1 MITYITRTTGS
12 KWKSRLTLGI
22 FATSF
27 SFLKQQGASN
37 KPNQEIYSTT
47 KKPKKKKKIW
57 RVPSQESFHT
67 YHCVWIWEP
76 DLVHEI
82 GVLLTSTTNPT
93 FHIVQTR
100 IRMKTANMGLKPP
113 IKPMKTTRAKCVSW
127 KLDTTQ
133 TKNTH
138 TNTSIH
144 IRNERK
150 SFESP
155 GREDAFSKNN
165 TPKRGRAGPSGCQM
179 RNSKSDSWE
188 TILILLTTCKCGDE
202 RRGLA
207 NQADAHTNGCPQQL
221 WKKNLSCARAHT
233 KRGRGRRKREK
244 LEAEAAEEA
253 KRMDE
258 KNCRRTELGH
268 GWNCIYQD
276 PTAMIKASYSL
287 FSRLDT

>member
-47 KKPKKKKKIW
+47 KKPKKKNNNLKSSFAREFLHISLCLDMGTRLGPWNRRASNIHNKPDFPHCTNQNQNEN
-57 RVPSQESFHT
+57 RQHGAKTPRKTQEDHKSKMCQLKTWYYPKNKHT
-67 YHCVWIWEP
+67 H
-76 DLVHEI
+76 
-82 GVLLTSTTNPT
+82 
-93 FHIVQTR
+93 
-100 IRMKTANMGLKPP
+100 
-113 IKPMKTTRAKCVSW
+113 
-127 KLDTTQ
+127 
-133 TKNTH
+133 
-138 TNTSIH
+138 TSIH
-144 IRNERK
+144 IRSERK

-202 RRGLA
+202 RRRGLA

-221 WKKNLSCARAHT
+221 WKKNLPCARAHT
-233 KRGRGRRKREK
+233 KRGRG
-244 LEAEAAEEA
+244 
-253 KRMDE
+253 M
-258 KNCRRTELGH
+258 
-268 GWNCIYQD
+268 
-276 PTAMIKASYSL
+276 
-287 FSRLDT
+287 